1 MIESILSI
9 LGEIFLDILFTK
21 SFNSQHSKKKQ
32 IVCIITLFIIFSI
45 YFSIFILSLV
55 IIVSSIYN
63 DTLLALKMGIVTM
76 TLFVIFFIYSFK
88 IYDKL
93 K

>member
-32 IVCIITLFIIFSI
+32 IVYIVLLLLILGI
-45 YFSIFILSLV
+45 YFSIFIISLV

-76 TLFVIFFIYSFK
+76 ILFVIFFIYSFK

>member
-32 IVCIITLFIIFSI
+32 IVYIVLLLLILGI
-45 YFSIFILSLV
+45 YFSIFIISLV
-55 IIVSSIYN
+55 IIVSSVFN
-63 DTLLALKMGIVTM
+63 DALLALKMGIVTM